1 MLASWFRILW
11 GDGLPAQALIM
22 DTRLPNIEHGGAGGR
37 TPKRLA
43 LFLCFPNFAS
53 HVRTHQMTSF
63 LSGFTKY
70 GAWGVLVRSCTC
82 SFFVFSIR
90 LSPKSMKQ
98 RCTSTAFAPVA
109 QDGLRVLLMWP
120 GPRSGRPV
128 AAQWPP
134 SGRPSGRPVAAHK

>member
-22 DTRLPNIEHGGAGGR
+22 DTRLPNIEHGGAGGQ
-37 TPKRLA
+37 TLKRLA

-70 GAWGVLVRSCTC
+70 GAWGCLGD
-82 SFFVFSIR
+82 
-90 LSPKSMKQ
+90 L
-98 RCTSTAFAPVA
+98 A
-109 QDGLRVLLMWP
+109 
-120 GPRSGRPV
+120 V

-134 SGRPSGRPVAAHK
+134 SGRPVAAPVAAQWPPTNNMVF